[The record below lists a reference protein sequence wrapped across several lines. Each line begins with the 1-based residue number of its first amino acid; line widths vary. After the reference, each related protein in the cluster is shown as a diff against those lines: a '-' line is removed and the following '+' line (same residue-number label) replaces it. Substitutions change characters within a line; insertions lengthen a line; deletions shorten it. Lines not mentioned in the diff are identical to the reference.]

1 MSWKIRGVV
10 FESCAAEGHCP
21 IWLGR
26 ETSKP
31 CTSFMVLRI
40 DEGHIDDVAVDGAS
54 IGVESVPRADVV
66 VRAVSKRQVAPKD
79 VAELHQL

>member
-1 MSWKIRGVV
+1 ML
-10 FESCAAEGHCP
+10 EDDD
-21 IWLGR
+21 WLHG
-26 ETSKP
+26 T
-31 CTSFMVLRI
+31 
-40 DEGHIDDVAVDGAS
+40 S